1 MVVHVVKAEYM
12 YSGKVLLDST
22 NSKLPGSK
30 SDINSES
37 LRRWEKL
44 LVECTL
50 QFLRFLL
57 TKKALCLF
65 KQTYRLSNAGV
76 CSSLYISWIHNG
88 GNRPELSVKAATVP
102 VWVIIPT
109 SRVRTAAHRC
119 FVAGLRAEVLLGS

>member
-1 MVVHVVKAEYM
+1 MVHVVKAEYM

-44 LVECTL
+44 LVACTL
-50 QFLRFLL
+50 QFFRFLL
-57 TKKALCLF
+57 TTKALCLF
-65 KQTYRLSNAGV
+65 KQTYRLSDAGV

-102 VWVIIPT
+102 EREAT
-109 SRVRTAAHRC
+109 
-119 FVAGLRAEVLLGS
+119 VANELGG